1 MTCHNVDLW
10 HGELVDT
17 QTCSESFL
25 SCLDTNELAR
35 AESYSKP
42 LLKWRYIEA
51 RGRLKFLLADY
62 LDISPNH
69 VQIAQTEHG
78 KPYLPNHPQLVFN
91 ISHTANQL
99 VIAVAK
105 HCQLGVD
112 IERIQARSTLAA
124 LVKKCFSTSE
134 AAYWQNLPESE
145 KAWVFYQFW
154 TKKEAFVKATGRG
167 IALGLQQCEVNTP
180 EAERFVAVP
189 ESCGTAAQWWLAT
202 LTVDELFCVS
212 VVTDTGMAELNYRAL
227 PTIETK

>member
-10 HGELVDT
+10 HGELTET
-17 QTCSESFL
+17 QTCSDRYL

-51 RGRLKFLLADY
+51 RGRLKCLLADY
-62 LDISPNH
+62 LDTSPNS

-78 KPYLPNHPQLVFN
+78 KPYLPNHPPLVFN
-91 ISHTANQL
+91 VSHTANQL
-99 VIAVAK
+99 VIAVAG

-112 IERIQARSTLAA
+112 IERIQPRPTLAA

-134 AAYWQNLPESE
+134 AVYWQNLPESE
-145 KAWVFYQFW
+145 KALVFYQFW

-167 IALGLQQCEVNTP
+167 IALGLQHCEVDTP
-180 EAERFVAVP
+180 DAERFVRVP

-202 LTVDELFCVS
+202 LAIDELFCVS
-212 VVTDTGMAELNYRAL
+212 VVTDTGTAELYYRLL
-227 PTIETK
+227 P